1 MGPSVE
7 GEEMMFETLETR
19 TMMSAAPLHAAHP
32 AAKPV
37 KPAANINAPL
47 IHKLTT
53 INPSTTSKSI
63 TYKSF
68 ASDPLFASNGPTIS
82 DINQGY
88 LGDCYL
94 LATLSSV
101 VKTDP
106 TLIKND
112 IAVDGNGVYTITLG
126 TGKTAQH
133 INVNSDLPV
142 LRDGSVAYA
151 QLGNQNCLWVALME
165 KAYVEY
171 AAPKAMS
178 YAAIE
183 GGWMTS
189 AFSALGLKSQSIFS
203 STNGTTLLA
212 TLKADLGKNDFVT
225 LGTNATLPTG
235 SPLIAG
241 HAYEIDSVNS
251 TGTELTLRNPW
262 GNGSANDGYVTIT
275 ADQAFTAFAGVV
287 ISHV

>member
-1 MGPSVE
+1 
-7 GEEMMFETLETR
+7 MFETLESR
-19 TMMSAAPLHAAHP
+19 TMMSAAPLHAVESAPKAVTP
-32 AAKPV
+32 AAK
-37 KPAANINAPL
+37 ITAPL

-53 INPSTTSKSI
+53 INPTTTSKAI

-68 ASDPLFASNGPTIS
+68 ASDPLFAPNGPTIS

-106 TLIKND
+106 GLIEKD
-112 IAVDGNGVYTITLG
+112 IVADGDGVYTITLG
-126 TGKTAQH
+126 SGKTAEH

-142 LRDGSVAYA
+142 EPDGSVAYA
-151 QLGNQNCLWVALME
+151 QLGNDNSLWVALME

-178 YAAIE
+178 YSAIE

-189 AFSALGLKSQSIFS
+189 AFSALGLKSQSLYS
-203 STNGTTLLA
+203 ATNGNALLA
-212 TLKADLGKNDFVT
+212 TLATDLSKGDFAT
-225 LGTNATLPTG
+225 LGTNAQLPKG

-241 HAYEIDSVNS
+241 HAYEIDSVN
-251 TGTELTLRNPW
+251 TTAGTVTLRNPW
-262 GNGSANDGYVTIT
+262 GDAVANDGFITIT